1 MTTIYLSN
9 LDTTITA
16 TTAAEFAGTES
27 GAPNVT
33 FGDQYVDVSIP
44 LADAK
49 GLFQFSSD
57 GTDVNEDDVTGAMT
71 DKSGATVSSKPDST
85 SAVTI
90 DYVKEL
96 TRLVFGTDLLVDALD
111 NEDDIATDYVAK
123 YDDCIAQ
130 VLAGGGAATDPVT
143 DRTESAGH
151 GPAAAVAAVAGLLN
165 DSTSRQRFE
174 LQYNFAPLE
183 TFNAKDGCAVYLKD
197 LSAGDTAFSS
207 TALPNFDL
215 NVTMTDENT
224 LATITR
230 GTITQDNSRAT
241 LGTGDTLL
249 IQNQNTGETTTTVL
263 TADTAALLN
272 NTSEN
277 LTNILTK
284 ADFGFVAATG
294 IPINT
299 TIAGPGSGAKFTV
312 TVTANNAIDTLRVD
326 TAGQNYSIASEF
338 SIQNNG
344 KTITISNLTEDHV
357 NTLNGSPTNPPT
369 DFLAKSSAA
378 FADVADVA
386 FNGSNGTGTKLSLIT
401 DSGVP
406 IGITIDATDTDGGY
420 ITGATNETASVS
432 MDGKDVDITIDNPEV
447 TAQLNGLSYLK
458 NIFYKANFGYS
469 AVTGGVVSV
478 QSGTAADTTNN
489 ATAATLDIVVDARGA
504 VTSIKVNGTNAGY
517 DTDSVLQVTSGNKT
531 IKFTVGTAAVLD
543 ELRGV
548 TTNGDNLLEITDAAF
563 TTTGAV
569 AFDESNGTG
578 AKLTLTAANGVPTAL
593 DISGENRSG
602 YVTGAT
608 DETAEVSLNGKSV
621 AITIDDP
628 EVNAQLNGL
637 TINSSIVA
645 SGTAVTAV
653 KGSGFTA
660 GVELPVTEV
669 TGSAAGDGAGAK
681 VTVEM
686 NGATVSSVQKTSSY
700 GSNYDETH
708 KLIVTNFTDGTVIS
722 TGSNNAN
729 SVQVGILNGNM
740 SGVNVPFEGSDKIL
754 TKVSIK
760 TPDNQT
766 NTADETPAAFTQTS
780 VLRIS
785 FT

>member
-49 GLFQFSSD
+49 GLFQFTSTND
-57 GTDVNEDDVTGAMT
+57 NVNDDDVTGSMT
-71 DKSGATVSSKPDST
+71 DKSGTTVSNKPEDT
-85 SAVTI
+85 SPVTL

-96 TRLVFGTDLLVDALD
+96 TRLVFGTDLLIDALD

-123 YDDCIAQ
+123 YTNCITQA
-130 VLAGGGAATDPVT
+130 LAGGGAAAAAVT
-143 DRTESAGH
+143 DNTSAN
-151 GPAAAVAAVAGLLN
+151 GPAAAVAAVKGLLN
-165 DSTSRQRFE
+165 NSTSRKRFE

-183 TFNAKDGCAVYLKD
+183 TFTAKTGCAVYLKD
-197 LSAGDTAFSS
+197 LSSDNNTAFSS

-241 LGTGDTLL
+241 LATGDTLL

-681 VTVEM
+681 VTVQM
-686 NGATVSSVQKTSSY
+686 DGATVKSVQETTT

-729 SVQVGILNGNM
+729 SVQVGMLNG
-740 SGVNVPFEGSDKIL
+740 SIDKINVPFEGSDKIL